1 MIPGIFIAG
10 TGTDVGKTVVTA
22 GVLRWLRR
30 DSSAAMVMKPVQT
43 GCQVGEDGRMIAPD
57 IDFVL
62 RAANVAVDK
71 ETLSHLAPYLFTP
84 ACSPHLAARMA
95 GERIDIGEILAS
107 AQWLADRHQ
116 RLVVESA
123 GGVAVPLNESQT
135 MLDLA
140 WEMGMPVLL
149 VGHSGLGTINHVLL
163 SLEAIRGRGCNLL
176 GVILN
181 DIAPVSAA
189 DSYIHDD
196 NVRAV
201 ESFGKVRGVTR
212 IPYLGAPPEM
222 EQLDSS
228 LHHCEFLK
236 ECRL

>member
-22 GVLRWLRR
+22 GVFRWLRR
-30 DSSAAMVMKPVQT
+30 HTSSAMVMKPVQT
-43 GCQVGEDGRMIAPD
+43 GCQVYADDRMIAPD

-71 ETLSHLAPYLFTP
+71 ETLSHLSPYIFGP

-95 GERIDIGEILAS
+95 GRRIEIDRILAS
-107 AQWLADRHQ
+107 AQWLAIRHQ

-123 GGVAVPLNESQT
+123 GGVAVPLNECQT

-140 WEMGMPVLL
+140 WEMRMPVLL

-163 SLEAIRGRGCNLL
+163 SLEAIRHRGCTLL

-181 DIAPVSAA
+181 DICPVSGA

-196 NVRAV
+196 NVRTI
-201 ESFGKVRGVTR
+201 ESFGKVQAVTR
-212 IPYLGAPPEM
+212 IPYLGEPPDLGR
-222 EQLDSS
+222 LDSS
-228 LHHCEFLK
+228 LHNCDFLK
-236 ECRL
+236 EYQL